1 MKITTQKDK
10 EYGIPEEKKFPLD
23 TRAHVISAVKFFNYA
38 KPRFRKELAKNLIKK
53 IKEYD
58 IRLTPTKTNDF
69 YNYYQPDD
77 TMIHCA
83 MVGNKFL
90 EEYLSSDDILSHHG
104 IVGQKWGHRNGPP
117 YPLGA
122 ESHSKAQI
130 AAAKKAGVKV
140 GKSTGRYVKARSSK
154 VAGQAVSASKPGGG
168 QNAYINS
175 LIKSGKAKIDDLKDY
190 QVGSLTKF
198 TRSDRP
204 GEEWVSGLINGHDF
218 DWQEMSSMVVNGTDH
233 VDENVAKTIARNNAN
248 FRTSDNFQDIDE
260 NGNVVRD
267 HSFGQLLNR
276 DLDLCNPGFGDAGTT
291 QNCAK
296 CSADLEMRLRGYEV
310 NAGRQSYPSSAD
322 AMGYWFKGAQRIDMD
337 SDAAED
343 GLRSYGPMT
352 SGTISIRYPD
362 NGGGH
367 SMHWTNDKDGN
378 FEIQDGQNG
387 RCFESVKEMM
397 DEYGADKS
405 ASVSTYR
412 LDNCE
417 PNLDAMEQDSVLR
430 LANDS
435 GFVENKWSGKKVDT
449 W

>member
-140 GKSTGRYVKARSSK
+140 GKSTGRYVKTRSSK
-154 VAGQAVSASKPGGG
+154 VAGQAVSASKPGGS

-175 LIKSGKAKIDDLKDY
+175 LIKSGK
-190 QVGSLTKF
+190 V
-198 TRSDRP
+198 
-204 GEEWVSGLINGHDF
+204 W
-218 DWQEMSSMVVNGTDH
+218 
-233 VDENVAKTIARNNAN
+233 
-248 FRTSDNFQDIDE
+248 
-260 NGNVVRD
+260 
-267 HSFGQLLNR
+267 
-276 DLDLCNPGFGDAGTT
+276 
-291 QNCAK
+291 
-296 CSADLEMRLRGYEV
+296 
-310 NAGRQSYPSSAD
+310 
-322 AMGYWFKGAQRIDMD
+322 
-337 SDAAED
+337 
-343 GLRSYGPMT
+343 
-352 SGTISIRYPD
+352 
-362 NGGGH
+362 
-367 SMHWTNDKDGN
+367 
-378 FEIQDGQNG
+378 
-387 RCFESVKEMM
+387 
-397 DEYGADKS
+397 
-405 ASVSTYR
+405 
-412 LDNCE
+412 
-417 PNLDAMEQDSVLR
+417 
-430 LANDS
+430 
-435 GFVENKWSGKKVDT
+435 
-449 W
+449 